1 MNRQRRVSGAPGQPT
16 EQGKPLVIEIE
27 VAEGLESFA
36 QDELKG
42 LVRTNVAVS
51 KGALTFTHTGQLA
64 PLLSLH
70 TANSVYLLLHFPV
83 PRPRALLGHEHFHRI
98 LAHIRL
104 VRDIDPAAEF
114 RTFFISAAG
123 ADSSVMQRLKQEIA
137 TQTGL
142 VHGDENGD
150 LLIRIRRSGEGW
162 DVLLRLSARPL
173 ATRPWRV
180 CNYEGALNGPV
191 ASAMAMLL
199 NASPDDVYVNLACGS
214 GTLLIEQMSY
224 QRVRWAAGIDR
235 STDALKC
242 ARQNIRATSLSHHVD
257 LLQADVRQLPL
268 ASNSVDLLSADLPF
282 GQLSGS
288 HTENQRLYPALLHE
302 AARIARPKAR
312 FILITHEVRLIET
325 LLSTSNL
332 WKIVTVQRVS
342 LRGLHPRIYLLQS
355 VKEA

>member
-1 MNRQRRVSGAPGQPT
+1 MNRQRRVSGAPRQPIEYRT
-16 EQGKPLVIEIE
+16 PLVIEIE
-27 VAEGLESFA
+27 VAEGLESVA

-51 KGALTFTHTGQLA
+51 KGALTFTHAGELA
-64 PLLSLH
+64 PLLRLRTS
-70 TANSVYLLLHFPV
+70 NSVYLVLHFAV

-98 LAHIRL
+98 LTHIQL
-104 VRDIDPAAEF
+104 VRDIDPAAKF
-114 RTFFISAAG
+114 RSFFLSAAG
-123 ADSSVMQRLKQEIA
+123 AESSVMQRLKQEIA
-137 TQTGL
+137 AQTGL

-191 ASAMAMLL
+191 AYAMAVLL

-214 GTLLIEQMSY
+214 GTLLIEQMSR
-224 QRVRWAAGIDR
+224 QRGHRALGIDH
-235 STDALKC
+235 SPDALAC
-242 ARQNIRATSLSHHVD
+242 ARQNIRAASLSHHVD
-257 LLQADVRQLPL
+257 LLQADVRQLPI
-268 ASNSVDLLSADLPF
+268 ASHSVDLLSADLPF

-288 HTENQRLYPALLHE
+288 HTENQRLYPALLKE
-302 AARIARPKAR
+302 AARIARPGAR
-312 FILITHEVRLIET
+312 FALITHEVRLIET
-325 LLSTSNL
+325 LLNHSTE
-332 WKIVTVQRVS
+332 WKIETVQRVS